1 MTVKAAWCTLMIIF
15 SGVTL
20 IEKLVERRRGKKR
33 QLYLMKKSFL
43 SDRWTLA
50 IKRLI
55 SLGQGCD
62 NLNTR
67 SQMEVDF
74 WIIKVQTFS

>member
-20 IEKLVERRRGKKR
+20 IEKLVERRKGKNR
-33 QLYLMKKSFL
+33 QLYIMKKSFL
-43 SDRWTLA
+43 SDRWTIA

-55 SLGQGCD
+55 RLGQGRD
-62 NLNTR
+62 NLK
-67 SQMEVDF
+67 MG
-74 WIIKVQTFS
+74 

>member
-1 MTVKAAWCTLMIIF
+1 
-15 SGVTL
+15 
-20 IEKLVERRRGKKR
+20 
-33 QLYLMKKSFL
+33 MKKSFL

-67 SQMEVDF
+67 SQMEVYF